1 MSKPRFNW
9 WPFALNMTQNYPIR
23 REDYRALHE
32 QSTAVDMSG
41 MPRGGSSSRTVENI
55 AVRQLPPQEQREYD
69 AVRKAIEYTRT
80 LPDADIRI
88 RIISMTL
95 WKNTHSIPGAAM
107 VTNISERTAQR
118 YRWQF
123 TLLVGHKYGFLTK
136 EEYQEMI
143 SRRSERC
150 GDFTA

>member
-9 WPFALNMTQNYPIR
+9 WPFALNMIRDYPIR